1 MFADTI
7 IDAVQTGSKQF
18 VNTVFVNHKEVAAA
32 LNDLTEKQG
41 SYVKSSIKTSTDTMT
56 KLYSEATKAAQE
68 FSKTAQE
75 YTKFD
80 FSKFTPAK

>member
-18 VNTVFVNHKEVAAA
+18 VNTVFVNHKQVAEA
-32 LNDLTEKQG
+32 LNELTEKQG
-41 SYVKSSIKTSTDTMT
+41 NFVKSSIKTNIDTAT

-68 FSKTAQE
+68 FAKT
-75 YTKFD
+75 D
-80 FSKFTPAK
+80 FSKFTTFAK